1 MKSWLP
7 WGIMFVVMYLLS
19 YLYPFFNIFRGYFT
33 VLLNLV
39 VEFLL
44 FEF

>member
-1 MKSWLP
+1 MVTLGNHVRSNVFAV
-7 WGIMFVVMYLLS
+7 IFI
-19 YLYPFFNIFRGYFT
+19 PFFNIFRGYFT